1 MGGKE
6 ESKARRNMMKARV
19 EASKYVTTKSLQT
32 LLGRL
37 DRRLELGADREEGI
51 LLIECGLMSK
61 TKTHT
66 LS

>member
-6 ESKARRNMMKARV
+6 ESKARRNMKARV

-37 DRRLELGADREEGI
+37 DQRLELGADREEGI
-51 LLIECGLMSK
+51 LLIECELMSK